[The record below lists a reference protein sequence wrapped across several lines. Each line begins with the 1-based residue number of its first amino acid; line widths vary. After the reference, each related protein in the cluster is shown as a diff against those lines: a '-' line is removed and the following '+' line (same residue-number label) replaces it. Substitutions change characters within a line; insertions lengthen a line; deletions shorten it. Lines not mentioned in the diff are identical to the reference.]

1 MSASSSSTEDNLTS
15 TNTDNQNAL
24 DAIPTSSTDA
34 NTVFVNT
41 ETGTL
46 QYFCYLSYQ

>member
-15 TNTDNQNAL
+15 INTDNQNAL

-34 NTVFVNT
+34 NTGFVNT
-41 ETGTL
+41 ETGIAHFL
-46 QYFCYLSYQ
+46 Y